1 MHTHTAAL
9 LIYGGYLVIIEKG
22 SHEKYVRLCEVI
34 PIKGHGWASL
44 GFLSLLCMVE
54 LRCTHRAGF
63 GPGGSCTVPG
73 QGYDDIA
80 LLSSPVDHHLVVR
93 VVQVGLQE
101 KNRLDSGCNLCK
113 RQVDMEYLFRQ
124 GLDQCKSQ
132 ILGCNTDLDTIKPL

>member
-1 MHTHTAAL
+1 
-9 LIYGGYLVIIEKG
+9 
-22 SHEKYVRLCEVI
+22 
-34 PIKGHGWASL
+34 
-44 GFLSLLCMVE
+44 MVE

-113 RQVDMEYLFRQ
+113 RQVDIFSDKVWTNVKAKYWVV
-124 GLDQCKSQ
+124 
-132 ILGCNTDLDTIKPL
+132 ILIWIK

>member
-1 MHTHTAAL
+1 
-9 LIYGGYLVIIEKG
+9 
-22 SHEKYVRLCEVI
+22 
-34 PIKGHGWASL
+34 
-44 GFLSLLCMVE
+44 MVE

-101 KNRLDSGCNLCK
+101 KNRLDSECNLCK
-113 RQVDMEYLFRQ
+113 RQVDIEYLFRQ

-132 ILGCNTDLDTIKPL
+132 ILGCNTDLDKIKPL